1 MRQYLVFG
9 IFLYISQ
16 RKQVRAKDIADKF
29 EISLRTVY
37 RYIDALSYVGIPI
50 VCTQGRNGGISIMED
65 FKLDSLA
72 FSEKDKELI
81 KTALLKEKGENNDDV
96 KKILKALE

>member
-37 RYIDALSYVGIPI
+37 RYIDALSYVGIKLQI
-50 VCTQGRNGGISIMED
+50 LFWIRRMHFGME
-65 FKLDSLA
+65 
-72 FSEKDKELI
+72 
-81 KTALLKEKGENNDDV
+81 
-96 KKILKALE
+96 KILR